1 VNIHLY
7 LIFLFLEKEKPMRT
21 RDTNKEEIVKQKAI
35 EMLVK
40 LGIEGFGMNRL
51 AKESGVSVATL
62 YIYYTDKDD
71 LIKKIGIAIGQSFFN
86 EMVKDFSATMPFKE
100 GLRKQWENRE
110 RFALKHP
117 LNVACWE
124 LLSHSSYRDYILE
137 EILPDFKIIMEAF
150 FKNAITKKELV
161 PISIEVFWSVA
172 YGPLYTLLRF
182 ENEGK
187 NFGGGPFKLTKKIAD
202 EAFEL
207 VIKAL
212 TP

>member
-1 VNIHLY
+1 
-7 LIFLFLEKEKPMRT
+7 MRT

-62 YIYYTDKDD
+62 YIYYTDKED
-71 LIKKIGIAIGQSFFN
+71 LIKKIGIEIGQNFFN
-86 EMVKDFSATMPFKE
+86 EMVRDFSPTMPFKE
-100 GLRKQWENRE
+100 GLRKQWENRA
-110 RFALKHP
+110 RFALKYP

-124 LLSHSSYRDYILE
+124 LLSHSSYRDYILDE
-137 EILPDFKIIMEAF
+137 SLSDFKIIMSNF
-150 FKNAITKKELV
+150 LKNAIAKKELL
-161 PISIEVFWSVA
+161 PISIEVFWSIA
-172 YGPLYTLLRF
+172 YGPLYSLLRF

-187 NFGGGPFKLTKKIAD
+187 NFGGGPFKLTQKTTE

>member
-1 VNIHLY
+1 
-7 LIFLFLEKEKPMRT
+7 MRT

-35 EMLVK
+35 EMLAK
-40 LGIEGFGMNRL
+40 LGVEGFGMNRL

-62 YIYYTDKDD
+62 YIYYIDKED
-71 LIKKIGIAIGQSFFN
+71 LIKQIGIEIGQKIFN
-86 EMVKDFSATMPFKE
+86 EMIKDFLPAMSFKE
-100 GLRKQWENRE
+100 GLRKQWENRS
-110 RFALKHP
+110 RFALKNP
-117 LNVACWE
+117 LSVACWE
-124 LLSHSSYRDYILE
+124 LLCHSSYREYILE
-137 EILPDFKIIMEAF
+137 ESLLDFKIIMEDF
-150 FKNAITKKELV
+150 FKNAIAKKELL
-161 PISIEVFWSVA
+161 PISTEVFWSVA

-187 NFGGGPFKLTKKIAD
+187 NFGGGPFKLTQKTAD

>member
-1 VNIHLY
+1 
-7 LIFLFLEKEKPMRT
+7 MRT
-21 RDTNKEEIVKQKAI
+21 RDPNKEEIVKQKAI

-71 LIKKIGIAIGQSFFN
+71 LIKKIGIEIGQNFFN
-86 EMVKDFSATMPFKE
+86 EMVKGFSTTMPFE
-100 GLRKQWENRE
+100 VGLRKQWENRS
-110 RFALKHP
+110 RFATTYPLK
-117 LNVACWE
+117 VACWE
-124 LLSHSSYRDYILE
+124 LLSHSSYRDCILE
-137 EILPDFKIIMEAF
+137 ETLADFKTLMGDF
-150 FKNAITKKELV
+150 LKNAIEKKELI
-161 PISIEVFWSVA
+161 PISKEVFWSIA

-182 ENEGK
+182 HNEGK
-187 NFGGGPFKLTKKIAD
+187 SMGGLPFKLTQETTDK
-202 EAFEL
+202 AFEL

>member
-1 VNIHLY
+1 
-7 LIFLFLEKEKPMRT
+7 MRT

-71 LIKKIGIAIGQSFFN
+71 LIKKIGIEIGQNFFN
-86 EMVKDFSATMPFKE
+86 EMVKDFLPTMPFKE
-100 GLRKQWENRE
+100 GLRKQWENRA
-110 RFALKHP
+110 RFALKYP

-137 EILPDFKIIMEAF
+137 QSLSDFKITMSSF
-150 FKNAITKKELV
+150 LQNAITKKELL
-161 PISIEVFWSVA
+161 PISTEVFWSIA
-172 YGPLYTLLRF
+172 YGPLYSLLRF

-187 NFGGGPFKLTKKIAD
+187 NFGGGPFKLTQKTTD

>member
-1 VNIHLY
+1 
-7 LIFLFLEKEKPMRT
+7 MRT
-21 RDTNKEEIVKQKAI
+21 RDPNKEEIVKQKAI

-62 YIYYTDKDD
+62 YIYYADKED
-71 LIKKIGIAIGQSFFN
+71 LIQKIGTEIGEKFFA
-86 EMVKDFSATMPFKE
+86 EMLKDFSPLMSFKK
-100 GLRKQWENRE
+100 GLKKQWQNRAS
-110 RFALKHP
+110 FVLKNP
-117 LNVACWE
+117 LEVACWE
-124 LLSHSSYRDYILE
+124 LLGHSSYR
-137 EILPDFKIIMEAF
+137 
-150 FKNAITKKELV
+150 NAIIEKSFSEFKSKMKNFLENALEKKELL
-161 PISIEVFWSVA
+161 PISIEVFWSIA

-182 ENEGK
+182 ESEGK
-187 NFGGGPFKLTKKIAD
+187 SFGETPFKLTQKTTD

>member
-1 VNIHLY
+1 
-7 LIFLFLEKEKPMRT
+7 MRT

-62 YIYYTDKDD
+62 YIYYNDKDD
-71 LIKKIGIAIGQSFFN
+71 LIKKIGIDIGQRFFN
-86 EMVKDFSATMPFKE
+86 EMVKDFSVTMPFKE
-100 GLRKQWENRE
+100 GLRKQWENRT
-110 RFALKHP
+110 RFALKYP

-124 LLSHSSYRDYILE
+124 LLSHSSYRDYLLE
-137 EILPDFKIIMEAF
+137 ESLSEFKITMGDF
-150 FKNAITKKELV
+150 FKNAIAKKELL
-161 PISIEVFWSVA
+161 PISVEVFWSIA
-172 YGPLYTLLRF
+172 YGPLYSLLRF
-182 ENEGK
+182 ENEGT
-187 NFGGGPFKLTKKIAD
+187 NFGGGPFKLTEKIAD
-202 EAFEL
+202 EALEL

>member
-1 VNIHLY
+1 
-7 LIFLFLEKEKPMRT
+7 MRT

-62 YIYYTDKDD
+62 YIYYTDKED
-71 LIKKIGIAIGQSFFN
+71 LIKKIGIEIGQDFFK
-86 EMVKDFSATMPFKE
+86 EMVSGFLPTMPFKD
-100 GLRKQWENRE
+100 GLRKQWENRS
-110 RFALKHP
+110 RFVMAYPIK
-117 LNVACWE
+117 VACWE
-124 LLSHSSYRDYILE
+124 LLSHSSYRDCILKE
-137 EILPDFKIIMEAF
+137 SLFDFKTLMSDF
-150 FKNAITKKELV
+150 LKNAIEKKELL
-161 PISIEVFWSVA
+161 PISKEVFWSIA

-182 ENEGK
+182 HNEGK
-187 NFGGGPFKLTKKIAD
+187 SMAGTPFELTQKTTD
-202 EAFEL
+202 EALEL

>member
-1 VNIHLY
+1 
-7 LIFLFLEKEKPMRT
+7 MRT

-40 LGIEGFGMNRL
+40 SGIEGFSMNRL

-62 YIYYTDKDD
+62 YIYYADKED
-71 LIKKIGIAIGQSFFN
+71 LIKKIGIDIGQSFFS
-86 EMVKDFSATMPFKE
+86 EMIQHFSPAMPFKE
-100 GLRKQWENRE
+100 GLRKQWENRS
-110 RFALKHP
+110 RFTIDNP
-117 LNVACWE
+117 LSVACWE
-124 LLSHSSYRDYILE
+124 LLSHSSYRESILE
-137 EILPDFKIIMEAF
+137 KSIIDFKTVMSTF
-150 FKNAITKKELV
+150 LNNAIEKKELV
-161 PISIEVFWSVA
+161 SMPKEVFWSIA

-182 ENEGK
+182 HNEGK
-187 NFGGGPFKLTKKIAD
+187 NMAGTPFKLTKEATD

>member
-1 VNIHLY
+1 
-7 LIFLFLEKEKPMRT
+7 MRT
-21 RDTNKEEIVKQKAI
+21 RDSNKEEIVKQKAI

-71 LIKKIGIAIGQSFFN
+71 LIKKTGTEIGQSFFN
-86 EMVKDFSATMPFKE
+86 EMAKDFSPTMPFKE
-100 GLRKQWENRE
+100 GLRKQWENRA
-110 RFALKHP
+110 RFAIKYP
-117 LNVACWE
+117 LHVACWE
-124 LLSHSSYRDYILE
+124 LLSHSSYRDFIME
-137 EILPDFKIIMEAF
+137 ESLSDFKIIMMSF
-150 FKNAITKKELV
+150 FKNAIDRKELIPV
-161 PISIEVFWSVA
+161 SVEVFWSIA
-172 YGPLYTLLRF
+172 YGPLYSLLRF

-187 NFGGGPFKLTKKIAD
+187 NFGGGPFKLTQKTTD
-202 EAFEL
+202 EAFEI

>member
-1 VNIHLY
+1 
-7 LIFLFLEKEKPMRT
+7 MRT
-21 RDTNKEEIVKQKAI
+21 RDTNKEELVKQKAI

-40 LGIEGFGMNRL
+40 FGIEGFGMNRL

-62 YIYYTDKDD
+62 YIYYTDKED
-71 LIKKIGIAIGQSFFN
+71 LIKKIGIEIGQNFFN
-86 EMVKDFSATMPFKE
+86 EMVKDFSPMMSFKE
-100 GLRKQWENRE
+100 GLRKQWENRA

-117 LNVACWE
+117 SNVACWE

-137 EILPDFKIIMEAF
+137 ESLSDFKIIMSDF
-150 FKNAITKKELV
+150 LKNAIDKKELL
-161 PISIEVFWSVA
+161 PISIEVFWSIA
-172 YGPLYTLLRF
+172 YGPLYSLLRF

-187 NFGGGPFKLTKKIAD
+187 NFGGGPFKLTQKITD

-207 VIKAL
+207 VLKAL